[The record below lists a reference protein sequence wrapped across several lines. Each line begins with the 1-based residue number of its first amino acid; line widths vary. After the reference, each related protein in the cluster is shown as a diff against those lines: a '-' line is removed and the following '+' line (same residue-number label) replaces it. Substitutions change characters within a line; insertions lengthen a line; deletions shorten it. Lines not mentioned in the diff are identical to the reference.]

1 MHSLLHYFHKNNCSE
16 LFFSRGGSARLVVSS
31 GEVNN
36 DGAGWGWTGME
47 IAQAAPTP
55 GLPAAT
61 GDSTTHWMKQSVGN
75 PSCLLILSLKVTSG
89 EQGTEEQ
96 DKWCGLGCGAPTWRD
111 HHPCPGPETTARI
124 CPSTTGGKHLA
135 TTASSQSSIPKWK
148 QPMYPIKKC

>member
-1 MHSLLHYFHKNNCSE
+1 M
-16 LFFSRGGSARLVVSS
+16 VSS

-47 IAQAAPTP
+47 IAQAVPTP

-96 DKWCGLGCGAPTWRD
+96 GQVVRAGVWSS
-111 HHPCPGPETTARI
+111 HMEGPSPLPWA
-124 CPSTTGGKHLA
+124 
-135 TTASSQSSIPKWK
+135 
-148 QPMYPIKKC
+148 